1 MLTAAV
7 SSNVDTRRVES
18 AYRLV
23 ASRMEAKNMD
33 PTRVDVLTILG
44 SGLNAYATNCLSGLG
59 DGGVVKIPFNEVW
72 AEVNV
77 TGRAGTVNGH
87 DRNVVIGQ
95 IKGSSNEGLVMALA
109 GREHMYED
117 IAADRAAFFVRLG
130 QRFGVKAAIISN
142 AAGIVTPK
150 TLSPLDIMLVHA
162 HLEQD
167 TSGVLRGGHIPGW
180 GTRFPHMGDLYSAR
194 LRRLAQAKA
203 AELGFKLVNGVYVRK
218 LGPQYE
224 QKIEV
229 YQLRKEIQ
237 QIYEE
242 ARLQAG
248 EADFNEDPACGV
260 GMSSTP
266 EALAAQD
273 ASQAFD
279 EASSDTLPQYP
290 AYEEGIL
297 MLTALTN
304 YAAGL
309 GPNGMVAP
317 PTHAEVQENGRLM
330 ACKFE
335 PLVTGIIETL
345 RTERAMKS
353 SK

>member
-1 MLTAAV
+1 MLTADV
-7 SSNVDTRRVES
+7 SSNVDKRRVES
-18 AYRLV
+18 AHRLV
-23 ASRMEAKNMD
+23 VGRMLAKNMD
-33 PTRVDVLTILG
+33 PTRIDVLTILG
-44 SGLNAYATNCLSGLG
+44 SGLNGYAKNCLTGVG
-59 DGGVVKIPFNEVW
+59 DSGVVEIPFNDIW

-77 TGRAGTVNGH
+77 TGRASNVKGH
-87 DRNVVIGQ
+87 DRTLVIGQ
-95 IKGSSNEGLVMALA
+95 IKGASCEDLVMALA

-117 IAADRAAFFVRLG
+117 IPADRAAFFVRLG

-167 TSGVLRGGHIPGW
+167 SSGVLRGGHVPGW

-194 LRRLAQAKA
+194 LRKFAQEKA
-203 AELGFKLVNGVYVRK
+203 AELGFMLVNGVYVRK

-224 QKIEV
+224 QPIEV
-229 YQLRKEIQ
+229 YQLRKEIRL
-237 QIYEE
+237 IYEE
-242 ARLQAG
+242 ARLQA
-248 EADFNEDPACGV
+248 EETNFSDEPTCGV

-266 EALAAQD
+266 EALSAQD

-279 EASSDTLPQYP
+279 QELVGTIPQYP
-290 AYEEGIL
+290 AYGEGIL

-309 GPNGMVAP
+309 GPNGFVAP
-317 PTHAEVQENGRLM
+317 PTHPEVQENGRLM
-330 ACKFE
+330 ASKFE
-335 PLVTGIIETL
+335 PLVTGIIERL
-345 RTERAMKS
+345 RAERDTKS
-353 SK
+353 A